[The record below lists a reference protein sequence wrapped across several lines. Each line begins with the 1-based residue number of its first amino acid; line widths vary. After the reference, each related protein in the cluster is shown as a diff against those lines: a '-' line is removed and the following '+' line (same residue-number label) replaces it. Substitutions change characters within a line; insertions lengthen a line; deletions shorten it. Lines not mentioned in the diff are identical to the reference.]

1 MNNNILLEEEHNL
14 QLGDQSLEIKIDTT
28 DKLGFI
34 VDSMPHLVR
43 HAHKCVQ
50 NSSSD
55 DYSCERELAIY
66 NWMVRLEQLLR
77 KEYDNQGVN
86 LDFAEMDAEYEREN
100 TQKIKDTKEIAEK
113 LKDGNPYWK
122 ELKEKV
128 IKK

>member
-34 VDSMPHLVR
+34 VDSLPHLIR

-50 NSSSD
+50 NISPD

>member
-1 MNNNILLEEEHNL
+1 MNNNISLEEEHNL

-34 VDSMPHLVR
+34 VDSMPHLIR

-50 NSSSD
+50 NSSPD

-86 LDFAEMDAEYEREN
+86 LGVAEMDAEYEREN
-100 TQKIKDTKEIAEK
+100 TQKIKDAKEIVEK
-113 LKDGNPYWK
+113 LKDGDPYWK

>member
-1 MNNNILLEEEHNL
+1 MNDIISLEQEHNL

-50 NSSSD
+50 NSSPD

-66 NWMVRLEQLLR
+66 SWMVRLEQLLR
-77 KEYDNQGVN
+77 KEYENQVSN
-86 LDFAEMDAEYEREN
+86 LHWADIDAHCEEQD
-100 TQKIKDTKEIAEK
+100 TQKLKDAKEIVEK
-113 LKDGNPYWK
+113 LKDGDPYWK

>member
-1 MNNNILLEEEHNL
+1 MNDNISLQEEHNL

>member
-1 MNNNILLEEEHNL
+1 MNNNISLEEEHNL

-86 LDFAEMDAEYEREN
+86 LGVAEMDAEYEREN
-100 TQKIKDTKEIAEK
+100 IQKIKDTKEIVEK
-113 LKDGNPYWK
+113 LKDGDPYWK

>member
-1 MNNNILLEEEHNL
+1 MNNNISLEEKHNL

-50 NSSSD
+50 NSSPD

-66 NWMVRLEQLLR
+66 SWMVRLEQLLR
-77 KEYDNQGVN
+77 KEYENQVSN
-86 LDFAEMDAEYEREN
+86 LHWADIDAHCEEQD
-100 TQKIKDTKEIAEK
+100 TQK
-113 LKDGNPYWK
+113 LKDGDPYWK

>member
-1 MNNNILLEEEHNL
+1 MNNNISLEEEHNL

-100 TQKIKDTKEIAEK
+100 IQKIKDTKEIVEK
-113 LKDGNPYWK
+113 LKDGDPYWK

>member
-1 MNNNILLEEEHNL
+1 MNDNISLEEEHNL

-34 VDSMPHLVR
+34 VDSMPHLIR

-50 NSSSD
+50 NSSPD
-55 DYSCERELAIY
+55 DYSCERELVIY

-86 LDFAEMDAEYEREN
+86 LDCAEMDEEYEREN
-100 TQKIKDTKEIAEK
+100 TQKIKDAKEIVEK
-113 LKDGNPYWK
+113 LKDGDPYWK

>member
-1 MNNNILLEEEHNL
+1 MNNNISLEEEHNL

-100 TQKIKDTKEIAEK
+100 TQKIKDAKEIVEK
-113 LKDGNPYWK
+113 LKDGDPYWK

>member
-1 MNNNILLEEEHNL
+1 MNDNISLEEKHNL

-50 NSSSD
+50 NSSPD

-86 LDFAEMDAEYEREN
+86 LDCAEMDEENEREN
-100 TQKIKDTKEIAEK
+100 TQKIKDAKEIVEK
-113 LKDGNPYWK
+113 LKDGDPYWK

>member
-122 ELKEKV
+122 ELKE
-128 IKK
+128 

>member
-1 MNNNILLEEEHNL
+1 MNDNISLEEEHNL

>member
-77 KEYDNQGVN
+77 KEYDNQGVI
-86 LDFAEMDAEYEREN
+86 LGVAEMDAEYEREN
-100 TQKIKDTKEIAEK
+100 TQKITDTKERAEK

>member
-1 MNNNILLEEEHNL
+1 MNNNISLEEEHNL

-43 HAHKCVQ
+43 HAHKCVK

-86 LDFAEMDAEYEREN
+86 LGVAEMDAEYEREN
-100 TQKIKDTKEIAEK
+100 IQKIKDTKEIVEK
-113 LKDGNPYWK
+113 LKDGDPYWK

>member
-1 MNNNILLEEEHNL
+1 MNNNISLEEEHNL

>member
-1 MNNNILLEEEHNL
+1 MNNNISLEEEHNL

-50 NSSSD
+50 NSPSG

-113 LKDGNPYWK
+113 LKDGDPYWK

>member
-1 MNNNILLEEEHNL
+1 MNNNISLEEEHNL

-34 VDSMPHLVR
+34 VDSMPHLIR

-50 NSSSD
+50 NSSPD

-86 LDFAEMDAEYEREN
+86 LGVAEMDAEYEREN
-100 TQKIKDTKEIAEK
+100 IQKIKDTKEIVEK
-113 LKDGNPYWK
+113 LKDGDPYWK